1 MRIRQTVRPLAW
13 TLLAC
18 VLLTAGWAVY
28 MVTDPFAGHRQQT
41 LQEHLYQQWRAP
53 AARAQAAPARAG
65 PAGMRKAPA
74 GTTRAGTT
82 GVRTAKAGTT
92 GVRTAKAGVTGVRT
106 ARAGV
111 TGSQLNPDRIR
122 PVTGQP
128 FALIRVPA
136 FGRNWQFA
144 IVEGTALSQLAL
156 GPGHVAGTGLPGQ
169 PGNFVVAAHD
179 VTAGNPFLH
188 LRALRY
194 PDKVYVYTRSRVYEY
209 EVRSERITRYTNVGV
224 EYPVPGHPGVA
235 PHRSLITLI
244 TCTPVTLEFTPW
256 RIVVTGELISVSA
269 RK

>member
-1 MRIRQTVRPLAW
+1 M
-13 TLLAC
+13 
-18 VLLTAGWAVY
+18 
-28 MVTDPFAGHRQQT
+28 
-41 LQEHLYQQWRAP
+41 
-53 AARAQAAPARAG
+53 
-65 PAGMRKAPA
+65 
-74 GTTRAGTT
+74 
-82 GVRTAKAGTT
+82 
-92 GVRTAKAGVTGVRT
+92 
-106 ARAGV
+106 
-111 TGSQLNPDRIR
+111 TGSQLGPDRIR

-136 FGRNWQFA
+136 FGRSWQFA

-156 GPGHVAGTGLPGQ
+156 GPGHVRGTGLPGQ

>member
-53 AARAQAAPARAG
+53 AAPAQAGAARAG
-65 PAGMRKAPA
+65 PAGMRKARA
-74 GTTRAGTT
+74 GTTRAGTA
-82 GVRTAKAGTT
+82 GAGPASAGTT
-92 GVRTAKAGVTGVRT
+92 GVRTT
-106 ARAGV
+106 RAGV
-111 TGSQLNPDRIR
+111 TGSQLRPDRIR

-136 FGRNWQFA
+136 FGRDWQFA

-156 GPGHVAGTGLPGQ
+156 GPGHVRGTGLPGQ

-209 EVRSERITRYTNVGV
+209 AVRSERITRYTNVGV

-235 PHRSLITLI
+235 PRRSLITLI
-244 TCTPVTLEFTPW
+244 TCTPVTLAFTPW

>member
-53 AARAQAAPARAG
+53 AAPAQAGPTRAG
-65 PAGMRKAPA
+65 PAGMRKARA
-74 GTTRAGTT
+74 GTTRAGTA
-82 GVRTAKAGTT
+82 GAGPASAGTT
-92 GVRTAKAGVTGVRT
+92 GVRTT
-106 ARAGV
+106 RAGV
-111 TGSQLNPDRIR
+111 TGSQLRPDRIR

-136 FGRNWQFA
+136 FGRDWQFA

-156 GPGHVAGTGLPGQ
+156 GPGHVRGTGLPGQ

-209 EVRSERITRYTNVGV
+209 AVRSERITRYTNVGV
-224 EYPVPGHPGVA
+224 EYPVPGHPGVV
-235 PHRSLITLI
+235 PRRSLITLI
-244 TCTPVTLEFTPW
+244 TCTPVTLAFTPW